1 MAIPVTP
8 APQASLAPFLNRDLG
23 KLEHLRSL
31 PSNFPPYPS
40 CHPTHIPVESG
51 RPGPQRPGMAF
62 ASS

>member
-8 APQASLAPFLNRDLG
+8 APQAGLAPFLNRDLG

-31 PSNFPPYPS
+31 PSNFPPYP
-40 CHPTHIPVESG
+40 THIPVELG